1 MDKLLLRGGR
11 HLDAVVRV
19 GARCPT
25 SPQARCD
32 LVKTMQASVL
42 ALGPLPARSGA
53 VTASR
58 PGGCAI
64 GSRRVGQQL
73 ARTWGAC
80 TA

>member
-25 SPQARCD
+25 SAQARCD
-32 LVKTMQASVL
+32 LVKTMHASVP
-42 ALGPLPARSGA
+42 APLPARSGA

-64 GSRRVGQQL
+64 GSRLVGQQL
-73 ARTWGAC
+73 ARTSGVC